1 MSALA
6 DHGSPGGLRQDL
18 TARDEVA
25 FRLSDRVRERWT
37 LGREHQGWG
46 HPDGSP
52 RRESEPQSQP
62 PRPTQHPSHLL
73 SSLHPL
79 LVGLCPAGFG
89 VSRDCCVGVTGA
101 PACEAVVSRETAR
114 EACGWGQRQMRPVH
128 LHWHA
133 PVPGALPSVPQAPRP
148 HPTGAE
154 TLVGH
159 PAQGWAAS
167 VWCSRVQTPHLRLP
181 AAFSPLPLLSLE
193 AVPVRHVAHLKGV
206 HAATSRSARSRHWA
220 HPARSGLGS
229 EPALPPVLS
238 GWQPISH
245 PGVLCSHPSAQRSG
259 PEAPGCS
266 RTWFREVCSAVLGQH
281 GCHQRPEDSVPSGLH
296 SGDPPQPGNLPFSA
310 PP

>member
-181 AAFSPLPLLSLE
+181 AAFSHCP
-193 AVPVRHVAHLKGV
+193 
-206 HAATSRSARSRHWA
+206 
-220 HPARSGLGS
+220 
-229 EPALPPVLS
+229 
-238 GWQPISH
+238 
-245 PGVLCSHPSAQRSG
+245 CSV
-259 PEAPGCS
+259 
-266 RTWFREVCSAVLGQH
+266 W
-281 GCHQRPEDSVPSGLH
+281 RPC
-296 SGDPPQPGNLPFSA
+296 Q
-310 PP
+310 